1 MRPSQS
7 SYFKVIYMS
16 NYQLLSL
23 NTLYIVFYE
32 QNREEIVI
40 FNGIARSTIK
50 ICQRDLIK
58 VSVLKYSLKEPIN
71 SSFTKAL
78 YA

>member
-7 SYFKVIYMS
+7 SHFKVIYVS

-23 NTLYIVFYE
+23 NTFYIVFYE

-50 ICQRDLIK
+50 ICQKDLIK
-58 VSVLKYSLKEPIN
+58 VSVLKHSMKGPIN
-71 SSFTKAL
+71 SSFTKEL